1 MKLTHLHFQNHFLLK
16 NLELNFSNIKTRK
29 PYSII
34 AFVGENGCGKTT
46 ILNEIFNYKISSTI
60 IDKELTND
68 GFFKTLYLRQ
78 NSLYN
83 ESMNSINKLIVGNSI
98 YDNTNFM
105 NEVVDSTFSEN
116 FRWVNMETILNQIYK
131 LGDTQLISLIKS
143 NCLNDIY
150 CGEPVTKKI
159 KKTNHLTLIDKYS
172 SGQQELL
179 LKLKDIVSISHKL
192 DIILIDEPE
201 QSLHPRWQKEIMPL
215 LTSLLFN
222 NQMNPQIFLATHSE
236 KILESLLERDDTL
249 IIRLYKSSNEII
261 SEDIT
266 KMNLSLPNP
275 TMAELDYIIFH
286 IPSFEYHNQLFD
298 YFGSII
304 DKEWISEIDSKL
316 EECIKEIDKSNIIKY
331 QKNMKHNTTTY
342 KMLPTY
348 IRNYYH
354 HPYSNYP
361 APSYEELETSIS
373 ILRKIINHIARKE

>member
-1 MKLTHLHFQNHFLLK
+1 MKLTHLHFQNHYLLK
-16 NLELNFSNIKTRK
+16 NLELNFSNIKK
-29 PYSII
+29 SQPYSII

-60 IDKELTND
+60 INKELTND
-68 GFFKTLYLRQ
+68 GFLKTLYLRQ

-83 ESMNSINKLIVGNSI
+83 ESMNSINKLIIGNSI
-98 YDNTNFM
+98 YDNTNFK

-116 FRWVNMETILNQIYK
+116 SRWVNMETLLNQIYK
-131 LGDTQLISLIKS
+131 FGDTQLITLIKS

-150 CGEPVTKKI
+150 CGDPVAKTI
-159 KKTNHLTLIDKYS
+159 KNTNHLTLIDKYS

-249 IIRLYKSSNEII
+249 IIRLYKNLNEII

-275 TMAELDYIIFH
+275 TMVELDYIIFH

-298 YFGSII
+298 YFGSLI
-304 DKEWISEIDSKL
+304 DKEWIIDIDSKL
-316 EECIKEIDKSNIIKY
+316 EEYINEIDISNIIKY
-331 QKNMKHNTTTY
+331 QKNMKHKTTTY

-354 HPYSNYP
+354 HPYGDYP

-373 ILRKIINHIARKE
+373 ILRKIINHIVRKE